1 MKYIIR
7 NLFLFVVMTV
17 LSTSVFSDAINNL
30 KAQYDSE
37 WCGNGML
44 AIWNKARNGDNWE
57 SLSQI
62 EQTQILDLEK
72 ISIATYKVRRDSEL
86 LRRDAEI
93 KLTFKQEL
101 KLREFAAD
109 VHDAIYVRL
118 FRDSE
123 SLSTFN
129 ELQILEINELL
140 PEELIDIDKLKQLGL
155 I

>member
-140 PEELIDIDKLKQLGL
+140 PEELIDIDKLKKLGL